1 MPTKS
6 PRINV
11 VLDETLYAIV
21 QSLAQKEGVSLS
33 LTARDLIK
41 EALESYE
48 DLALSEFAEERDR
61 TYSRKKSLTHHQ
73 VWEK

>member
-21 QSLAQKEGVSLS
+21 QSMAQKEGVSLS
-33 LTARDLIK
+33 STARDLIK